1 LMIEVSKI
9 VVLDDTTFTLTTDAQ
24 LPDGAV
30 VVAFVVDFVV
40 DATVVVGFV
49 VDGVEVEVEVL
60 ALVLVDV
67 DVEVGFVVVLVDV
80 DVVATVV
87 GSSVKSPGLT
97 PLLVQ

>member
-67 DVEVGFVVVLVDV
+67 VVLVDV